1 MKEFILYKKKISTT
15 FDIILAI
22 VLPIIPIVASLNTK
36 GTGRIVWS
44 VFALFSIVIF
54 VPNIVRKLMA
64 LFNGGEVI
72 ARVTKTTV
80 YESSSFIS
88 FIKKPIPWS
97 SVRGL
102 EMYGDGIQ
110 LILPPDRDG
119 RVKIRVV
126 DLPHFRKQTLVGQY
140 DEKGIFHSMDNEEVF
155 KIFKEF
161 YSRYK
166 KNQL

>member
-15 FDIILAI
+15 FDIILAV
-22 VLPIIPIVASLNTK
+22 VLPIIPIVAFFNTE
-36 GTGRIVWS
+36 GTGKIVWGA
-44 VFALFSIVIF
+44 FALFCIVIF

-97 SVRGL
+97 SVQGL

-140 DEKGIFHSMDNEEVF
+140 NENGIFHSMENEEVF
-155 KIFKEF
+155 EIFNEF